1 MSMTMNVAAVAV
13 LMDAGATKFL
23 AHSPSSREL
32 LKSATLLGSLQ
43 VNVLIEGEEGV
54 GKTTLAKEILQD
66 FEILDLSRVQKK
78 EHQNLHSKPILL
90 KDFES
95 LQHDETFLSWLKRY
109 DGRIVAT
116 SKTPIHSALMDDIFG
131 VVLFV
136 APLRERE
143 EDVEVLK
150 GLFIQ
155 QAKDFFGL
163 DENLKVD
170 IKKSRIDLNKNA
182 KSLKKSIFLH
192 LFQQQLS
199 PQEFL
204 NVVENFLLGQL
215 SGEDD
220 YKKLLYLFDAPI
232 IKAAMHK
239 QKSQLKAA
247 KMLGINRNT
256 LRKKIHEV
264 KRYL

>member
-1 MSMTMNVAAVAV
+1 M
-13 LMDAGATKFL
+13 
-23 AHSPSSREL
+23 
-32 LKSATLLGSLQ
+32 
-43 VNVLIEGEEGV
+43 
-54 GKTTLAKEILQD
+54 
-66 FEILDLSRVQKK
+66 
-78 EHQNLHSKPILL
+78 
-90 KDFES
+90 
-95 LQHDETFLSWLKRY
+95 
-109 DGRIVAT
+109 
-116 SKTPIHSALMDDIFG
+116 
-131 VVLFV
+131 
-136 APLRERE
+136 
-143 EDVEVLK
+143 LK